1 MKRNHTENK
10 KNTKE
15 ETHMAALTKPNV
27 FEVSVTKKDKEKINE
42 ARLTKS
48 FVDECLEIAKKLQRG
63 KTDK

>member
-1 MKRNHTENK
+1 
-10 KNTKE
+10 
-15 ETHMAALTKPNV
+15 MAALTKPNV

>member
-1 MKRNHTENK
+1 MNNNYMEN
-10 KNTKE
+10 TDDE
-15 ETHMAALTKPNV
+15 EENDMAAITKPNV

-48 FVDECLEIAKKLQRG
+48 FVDECLEVAKKLQRG